1 VERGTLVQSYIVGLG
16 GGDIR
21 PEHVRSI
28 LDDLETREQAGDP
41 VFIEAGV

>member
-1 VERGTLVQSYIVGLG
+1 
-16 GGDIR
+16 
-21 PEHVRSI
+21 VRSI